1 MPMSRSFHH
10 RNRVYAALVVATLL
24 LAPQPLD
31 AEKRP
36 DSGRIATGDLSGI
49 EVVDV
54 LNLFSNVGSL
64 IYFVEPNAVG
74 LPPGIISQCTG
85 TLIHERAFLVAGHCT
100 SQTQPGLPPFVK
112 PYVPLSPNALDQSEQ
127 ASRVTWLRARS
138 TAFSSRLD
146 RSDEVP
152 DRYRADSNWLLGV
165 LAGPSGLYR
174 HSEHARRNRA
184 RDESRDCV
192 PSRQPQGRGY
202 GDPKAKQL
210 VVLVEIPV

>member
-127 ASRVTWLRARS
+127 ASRVTWLRGRS

-152 DRYRADSNWLLGV
+152 DRYRADSNWLLGYSPD
-165 LAGPSGLYR
+165 LPGCIAT
-174 HSEHARRNRA
+174 ANT
-184 RDESRDCV
+184 RDEIEQEMKAAIAFHLDSLKAEGMAIPK
-192 PSRQPQGRGY
+192 PSSSSSY
-202 GDPKAKQL
+202 
-210 VVLVEIPV
+210 VEIPV